1 MQQIREQEQVA
12 SLAPIDTQNSST
24 VATDPFVWWSAT
36 SPKSLE
42 KTPGTFARNAS
53 KRPAN
58 YNANH
63 RRKTSVR
70 ERRQVVVGLLTGTAV
85 VGILG
90 IGGIS
95 FARFIESTKQ
105 SQFGNTQTAFTNN
118 TTSTSSSFTNSRA
131 QLHLLR
137 MELSR
142 PLLSLKR
149 QKRNHHQQR
158 ELSQLRNL
166 LRELRKRHNRLR
178 SQPSHHLRLRQ
189 HRHNIQEQ

>member
-1 MQQIREQEQVA
+1 M
-12 SLAPIDTQNSST
+12 APIDTQNSST
-24 VATDPFVWWSAT
+24 VATDPFVWWAAT

-118 TTSTSSSFTNSRA
+118 TTSTSSSFTNSRHNSICYA
-131 QLHLLR
+131 WNSADPYSVQNAK
-137 MELSR
+137 SATITNKGNSANSAIYSGSYANATTDCAAN
-142 PLLSLKR
+142 PATTYAYANTATTY
-149 QKRNHHQQR
+149 RNSDWAYQYV
-158 ELSQLRNL
+158 
-166 LRELRKRHNRLR
+166 
-178 SQPSHHLRLRQ
+178 
-189 HRHNIQEQ
+189 